1 MKPAEVAV
9 AIAVTVAALLAGDAS
24 SAAAAPAPA
33 ALRLERAL
41 PHKGV
46 RMEHLME
53 RDRARHARRGLLGG
67 SPAVAGVVDFPVE
80 GSANPYMVGW
90 VSCFAFVLSDGS
102 GWIVLCCSLY
112 FTRVKLGNP
121 AKEFFVQIDT
131 GSDILWIELESFNP
145 DASSTSSR
153 ITCSDD
159 RCTAALQT
167 GEAVCQ
173 SSDSSSSPCGY
184 TFTYGDGSGTSG
196 YYVSDTMYFDTV
208 MGNEQTANSS
218 TSIVFGC
225 SNSQSGDLT
234 KADRAVDGIFGF
246 GQHQLSVISQLNSL
260 GVSPKVFSHCLKGSD
275 NGGGIL
281 VLGEIVEPG
290 LVYTPLVPSQPHYNL
305 NLESIA
311 VSGQKLP
318 IDNSLFA
325 TSNTQGTIVDSGT
338 TLAYLAD
345 GAYDPFVSAVSF
357 VASEVFGVS
366 RGGKQEAK
374 DTWWWN
380 DKVQRAI
387 KEKKECFKRLHLD
400 KSATNIEGYK
410 IAKRAAKRAVS
421 VAKGQAYDNLYQRLG
436 TKEGEKDI
444 YRMARIRE
452 RKTRDINQIK
462 CIKDGVD
469 RLLTLCEKNSGDREI
484 EEALK
489 RMKSGKAMGPDGIP
503 IEITAAVSPS
513 VRSIVSKGNQCFITS
528 SSVDFSFPT
537 VTLYFMGNI
546 AMTVKPE
553 NYLLQQASVDNNVLW
568 CIGWQRN
575 QGQEITILGDL
586 VLKDKIFV
594 YDLANMRMGWA
605 DYDCSM
611 SVNVTTSSGKNQY
624 VNTGQF
630 DVNGSLRRSSDW
642 GLTPTGIAVILVHM
656 LIFGA
661 LASRR

>member
-1 MKPAEVAV
+1 MRPPEVAAAVVV
-9 AIAVTVAALLAGDAS
+9 AVVALLAVAAAA
-24 SAAAAPAPA
+24 AAAAPLPA

-46 RMEHLME
+46 PMRHLME

-67 SPAVAGVVDFPVE
+67 SAAVAGVVDFPVE
-80 GSANPYMVGW
+80 GSANPYMVG
-90 VSCFAFVLSDGS
+90 
-102 GWIVLCCSLY
+102 LY
-112 FTRVKLGNP
+112 FTHVKLGNP
-121 AKEFFVQIDT
+121 SRTFFVQIDT
-131 GSDILWIELESFNP
+131 GSDILWVTCSPCTGCPTSSGLNIPLDSFNP
-145 DASSTSSR
+145 DTSSTSSR

-173 SSDSSSSPCGY
+173 TSDSPSSPCGY

-208 MGNEQTANSS
+208 TGNAQTANSS
-218 TSIVFGC
+218 ASIVFGC

-246 GQHQLSVISQLNSL
+246 GQHPLSVISQLNSL

-311 VSGQKLP
+311 VNGQKLP
-318 IDNSLFA
+318 IDDSLFA

-345 GAYDPFVSAVSF
+345 GAYDPFVSA
-357 VASEVFGVS
+357 
-366 RGGKQEAK
+366 
-374 DTWWWN
+374 
-380 DKVQRAI
+380 
-387 KEKKECFKRLHLD
+387 
-400 KSATNIEGYK
+400 
-410 IAKRAAKRAVS
+410 IA
-421 VAKGQAYDNLYQRLG
+421 
-436 TKEGEKDI
+436 
-444 YRMARIRE
+444 
-452 RKTRDINQIK
+452 
-462 CIKDGVD
+462 
-469 RLLTLCEKNSGDREI
+469 
-484 EEALK
+484 
-489 RMKSGKAMGPDGIP
+489 
-503 IEITAAVSPS
+503 AAVSPS
-513 VRSIVSKGNQCFITS
+513 VRSLVSKGNQCFITS
-528 SSVDFSFPT
+528 SSVDSSFPT
-537 VTLYFMGNI
+537 VTLYFMGNV

-594 YDLANMRMGWA
+594 FHVGECHDVIREKPVCEHG
-605 DYDCSM
+605 
-611 SVNVTTSSGKNQY
+611 QY
-624 VNTGQF
+624 
-630 DVNGSLRRSSDW
+630 DVNGSLQRASYW
-642 GLTPTGIAVILVHM
+642 GLIPTGVVVILVHM
-656 LIFGA
+656 LIFGT
-661 LASRR
+661 SRR

>member
-1 MKPAEVAV
+1 MRPPEVAV
-9 AIAVTVAALLAGDAS
+9 VVVLAAAAAALLAEAGAAG
-24 SAAAAPAPA
+24 AAAVLPA
-33 ALRLERAL
+33 ALRLHRAV
-41 PHKGV
+41 PHRGV
-46 RMEHLME
+46 ALEHLRA
-53 RDRARHARRGLLGG
+53 RDWARHARRGLLGG
-67 SPAVAGVVDFPVE
+67 GPPAVAGVVDFPVE
-80 GSANPYMVGW
+80 GSANPYMVG
-90 VSCFAFVLSDGS
+90 
-102 GWIVLCCSLY
+102 LY

-131 GSDILWIELESFNP
+131 GSDILWVTCSPCTGCPTSSGLNIQLESFNP
-145 DASSTSSR
+145 DSSSTSSR
-153 ITCSDD
+153 IMCSDD
-159 RCTAALQT
+159 RCTAALTT

-173 SSDSSSSPCGY
+173 TSDSPSSPCGY

-218 TSIVFGC
+218 ASIVFGC

-246 GQHQLSVISQLNSL
+246 GQHQLSVVSQLNSL

-311 VSGQKLP
+311 VNGQKLP
-318 IDNSLFA
+318 IDSSLFT
-325 TSNTQGTIVDSGT
+325 TSNAQGTIVDSGT

-345 GAYDPFVSAVSF
+345 GAYDPFVSA
-357 VASEVFGVS
+357 
-366 RGGKQEAK
+366 
-374 DTWWWN
+374 
-380 DKVQRAI
+380 
-387 KEKKECFKRLHLD
+387 
-400 KSATNIEGYK
+400 
-410 IAKRAAKRAVS
+410 IA
-421 VAKGQAYDNLYQRLG
+421 
-436 TKEGEKDI
+436 
-444 YRMARIRE
+444 
-452 RKTRDINQIK
+452 
-462 CIKDGVD
+462 
-469 RLLTLCEKNSGDREI
+469 
-484 EEALK
+484 
-489 RMKSGKAMGPDGIP
+489 
-503 IEITAAVSPS
+503 AAVSPS
-513 VRSIVSKGNQCFITS
+513 VRSLVSKGNQCFITS
-528 SSVDFSFPT
+528 SSVDSSFPT
-537 VTLYFMGNI
+537 VTLYFMGGV

-594 YDLANMRMGWA
+594 YDLASMRMGWA
-605 DYDCSM
+605 DYDCGM

-630 DVNGSLRRSSDW
+630 DQNGSPRHASCW
-642 GLTPTGIAVILVHM
+642 GLIPAGVAVMLVHM
-656 LIFGA
+656 LIFGI
-661 LASRR
+661 SRR

>member
-80 GSANPYMVGW
+80 GSANPYMVG
-90 VSCFAFVLSDGS
+90 
-102 GWIVLCCSLY
+102 LY

-131 GSDILWIELESFNP
+131 GSDILWVTCSPCIGCPTSSGLNIELESFNP

-345 GAYDPFVSAVSF
+345 GAYDPFVSA
-357 VASEVFGVS
+357 
-366 RGGKQEAK
+366 
-374 DTWWWN
+374 
-380 DKVQRAI
+380 
-387 KEKKECFKRLHLD
+387 
-400 KSATNIEGYK
+400 
-410 IAKRAAKRAVS
+410 
-421 VAKGQAYDNLYQRLG
+421 
-436 TKEGEKDI
+436 
-444 YRMARIRE
+444 
-452 RKTRDINQIK
+452 
-462 CIKDGVD
+462 
-469 RLLTLCEKNSGDREI
+469 
-484 EEALK
+484 
-489 RMKSGKAMGPDGIP
+489 
-503 IEITAAVSPS
+503 ITAAVSPS

-528 SSVDFSFPT
+528 SSVDSSFPT

>member
-1 MKPAEVAV
+1 MRPPEVAV
-9 AIAVTVAALLAGDAS
+9 VAVAALLLV
-24 SAAAAPAPA
+24 AAAAAAAAESAAPLPA
-33 ALRLERAL
+33 ALRLERAV

-46 RMEHLME
+46 ALEELRR
-53 RDRARHARRGLLGG
+53 RDAARHRVLRRRLLG
-67 SPAVAGVVDFPVE
+67 AVAGVVDFPVE
-80 GSANPYMVGW
+80 GSANPYMVG
-90 VSCFAFVLSDGS
+90 
-102 GWIVLCCSLY
+102 LY

-131 GSDILWIELESFNP
+131 GSDILWVTCSPCTGCPTSSGLNIQLESFSP
-145 DASSTSSR
+145 DSSSTSSR

-167 GEAVCQ
+167 GEAICQ
-173 SSDSSSSPCGY
+173 TSDSPSSPCGY

-196 YYVSDTMYFDTV
+196 YYVSDTMFFETV

-218 TSIVFGC
+218 ASIVFGC

-246 GQHQLSVISQLNSL
+246 GQHQLSVVSQLNSL

-290 LVYTPLVPSQPHYNL
+290 LVYSPLVPSQPHYNL

-311 VSGQKLP
+311 VNGQKLS
-318 IDNSLFA
+318 IDSSLFT

-345 GAYDPFVSAVSF
+345 GAYDPFVSA
-357 VASEVFGVS
+357 
-366 RGGKQEAK
+366 
-374 DTWWWN
+374 
-380 DKVQRAI
+380 
-387 KEKKECFKRLHLD
+387 
-400 KSATNIEGYK
+400 
-410 IAKRAAKRAVS
+410 IA
-421 VAKGQAYDNLYQRLG
+421 
-436 TKEGEKDI
+436 
-444 YRMARIRE
+444 
-452 RKTRDINQIK
+452 
-462 CIKDGVD
+462 
-469 RLLTLCEKNSGDREI
+469 
-484 EEALK
+484 
-489 RMKSGKAMGPDGIP
+489 
-503 IEITAAVSPS
+503 AAVSPS
-513 VRSIVSKGNQCFITS
+513 
-528 SSVDFSFPT
+528 
-537 VTLYFMGNI
+537 
-546 AMTVKPE
+546 
-553 NYLLQQASVDNNVLW
+553 DNNVLW

-630 DVNGSLRRSSDW
+630 DVNGSARRASYES
-642 GLTPTGIAVILVHM
+642 LIPAGIVTMLVHM
-656 LIFGA
+656 LIFSSS
-661 LASRR
+661 SRR